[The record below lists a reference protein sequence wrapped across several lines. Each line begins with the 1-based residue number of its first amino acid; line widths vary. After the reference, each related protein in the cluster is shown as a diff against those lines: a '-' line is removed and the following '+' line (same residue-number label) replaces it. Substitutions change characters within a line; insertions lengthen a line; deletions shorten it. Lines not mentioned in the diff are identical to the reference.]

1 MSRTKT
7 WAIKLVLYGAVI
19 KMIYLGFKRRQRHEV
34 KLIANI
40 FPTFIL
46 ISNLTTATT
55 TPTTTTIHSMVFN
68 KRL

>member
-19 KMIYLGFKRRQRHEV
+19 KMIYLGFKRRHEV
-34 KLIANI
+34 KLIADV
-40 FPTFIL
+40 FPTFTL
-46 ISNLTTATT
+46 ISNLTTTTT